1 MASRIFLDAN
11 IVIEVIGKRK
21 NQKLAKEIITENEG
35 CLFISALSAHLIV
48 YFGSKFYDLDR
59 IHDLLLAF
67 EILPL
72 TSDDINWA
80 FTNRRDSDFE
90 DAMQISV
97 AIRNG
102 CDQLITLDKSLARK
116 YAGLSS
122 IKVVQLA

>member
-11 IVIEVIGKRK
+11 IILEVIGKRK
-21 NQKLAKEIITENEG
+21 YKELSKKIITDNEG
-35 CLFISALSAHLIV
+35 SVFISALSAHLIV

-59 IHDLLLAF
+59 INDLLLGF

-72 TSDDINWA
+72 TSDDISWA
-80 FTNRRDSDFE
+80 FANRRDSDFE